1 MDENENLDNILF
13 TSRIDINELK
23 KDNMKPSDLNIDKE
37 LVQSKKNIILNN
49 EEDFLSSRKWD
60 YTDNNK
66 IKIIDDKIKLIYENM
81 DKRTLEILNRKIDKC
96 DLNYLY
102 NNFNPREVINRIGTL
117 SSLDFLIET
126 TYYPPENFIK
136 QMFSDKKN
144 LEKYVYKFRNIL
156 GDGDCF
162 YRGLIFSYLENIV
175 LINNINLMKE
185 LLVLFYDKIN
195 TKNPL
200 VKQKDYLREIKKMN
214 ISIVYQIL

>member
-1 MDENENLDNILF
+1 MGENENLDNILF

-144 LEKYVYKFRNIL
+144 LEKYVYKFRNW
-156 GDGDCF
+156 
-162 YRGLIFSYLENIV
+162 
-175 LINNINLMKE
+175 K
-185 LLVLFYDKIN
+185 
-195 TKNPL
+195 
-200 VKQKDYLREIKKMN
+200 
-214 ISIVYQIL
+214 